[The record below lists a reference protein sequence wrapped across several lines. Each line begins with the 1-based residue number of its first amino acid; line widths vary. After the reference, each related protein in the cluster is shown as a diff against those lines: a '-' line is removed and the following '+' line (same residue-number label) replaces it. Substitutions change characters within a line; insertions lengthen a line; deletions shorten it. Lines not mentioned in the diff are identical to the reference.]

1 MEINTMMAVEKIPI
15 EIWEKIFRML
25 DTHSV
30 RYTAKLV
37 CKKWNAIIKGDPS
50 ISSHVMIKNQSI
62 HLETNKMNAFIKGY
76 PNLKRLEFYDFTAN
90 FNFDELDL
98 KQISSLQKV
107 VITRISRLESIGQDY
122 NKIQD
127 SYKDMSF
134 ACPVMDVKS
143 ISFHPRENL
152 NELDVNNINSMTVNG
167 LLTDEFGIF
176 GNPRIS
182 DGMDIYFKQFG
193 TIMKNNLENLTII
206 EENSCRF
213 GTTKGQMIE
222 SRLFALLSGMPKLK
236 SLVLEFDIESDRII
250 PQYLQEVCPQITM
263 FGLNYGSVFDG
274 K

>member
-1 MEINTMMAVEKIPI
+1 MENNTVAVEKIPT
-15 EIWEKIFRML
+15 EIWLKIFLML
-25 DTHSV
+25 DTHSI

-37 CKKWNAIIKGDPS
+37 CKRWNAIIKGDPS
-50 ISSHVMIKNQSI
+50 ISSHVMIKNQSLN
-62 HLETNKMNAFIKGY
+62 LETNKMKAFIKGY

-98 KQISSLQKV
+98 KQISSLEKV
-107 VITRISRLESIGQDY
+107 VITRISSLQSIGQDY
-122 NKIQD
+122 NKVHD

-143 ISFHPRENL
+143 ISFHPGENL

-167 LLTDEFGIF
+167 LLTDEIGIF
-176 GNPRIS
+176 GSPRICH
-182 DGMDIYFKQFG
+182 GMDQYFKQFG

-206 EENSCRF
+206 EENFRF
-213 GTTKGQMIE
+213 GTTKGQIIE

-250 PQYLQEVCPQITM
+250 PQYLQEVCPQITK